1 MQETRKRFHDELDA
15 LESEILGLGER
26 AELAISRAVTGLVRK
41 DRRLTKQVIDE
52 DDAIDATYMDVERRI
67 LGLLA
72 TQTPVASD
80 LRLRLAEAGARRP
93 KPRVPNARGGG
104 RVHSRSPLVPLAC
117 LMAAPTAEA
126 IVRVAARAAKKK

>member
-41 DRRLTKQVIDE
+41 DRRLIEQVIAE

-67 LGLLA
+67 LSLLA
-72 TQTPVASD
+72 AQTPVA
-80 LRLRLAEAGARRP
+80 
-93 KPRVPNARGGG
+93 V
-104 RVHSRSPLVPLAC
+104 SRNTSA
-117 LMAAPTAEA
+117 
-126 IVRVAARAAKKK
+126 